1 MKDIKDKMQD
11 LINRQKQRLTK
22 EILECERKL
31 NDTLSYYG
39 VGGPYHRQEDA
50 LDRRKK
56 QLDELEDFENQLK
69 MAKKHR
75 FITMFIFSCP
85 SCGGVTMMNRQPF
98 NDWHECPVCRKM
110 IRLDRLPSTRF
121 EIVDTGE
128 LWQQQIQRALQEE

>member
-69 MAKKHR
+69 MAKKTPDRYNVHLLLPKLWR
-75 FITMFIFSCP
+75 
-85 SCGGVTMMNRQPF
+85 GD
-98 NDWHECPVCRKM
+98 NDE
-110 IRLDRLPSTRF
+110 STA
-121 EIVDTGE
+121 I
-128 LWQQQIQRALQEE
+128 